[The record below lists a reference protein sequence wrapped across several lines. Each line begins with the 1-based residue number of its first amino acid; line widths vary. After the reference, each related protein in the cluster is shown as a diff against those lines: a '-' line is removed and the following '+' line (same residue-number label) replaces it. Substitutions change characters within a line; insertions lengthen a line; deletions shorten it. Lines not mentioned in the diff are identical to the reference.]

1 MEALTF
7 IFAIVVL
14 YFVLSLFVEIV
25 YKFDV
30 FKPLQDLFNK
40 FHKYFF

>member
-1 MEALTF
+1 MEALSF

-14 YFVLSLFVEIV
+14 YFVISLFAEIV
-25 YKFDV
+25 YRFDI

-40 FHKYFF
+40 LHKYFF

>member
-7 IFAIVVL
+7 IFVVVVL
-14 YFVLSLFVEIV
+14 YFVLSLLVEIV
-25 YKFDV
+25 YRFDI

-40 FHKYFF
+40 LSNYFF